1 MHAQWRRQVAFLD
14 VSGSSVTV
22 FANKLVSGVMFAN
35 KDVRFGGGKAIRGP
49 SVSVLFI
56 SRVC

>member
-14 VSGSSVTV
+14 VSGLSVTV

-35 KDVRFGGGKAIRGP
+35 KDVRFGGGKESGLEPPQAKKKDH
-49 SVSVLFI
+49 
-56 SRVC
+56 